1 MSGNAGATAAV
12 VTGTGAEGG
21 VRMVPL
27 RYLATVTNSNVDK
40 LSSPDEVPVRLC
52 NYVDVYKNDQITNE
66 LVFMQA
72 TATPAEIARFGLRAG
87 DVIITKDSEDR
98 TDIAVPA
105 YVSET
110 TPDLVCGYHLALL
123 RVRPA
128 IMRGDFLFW
137 ALQVKKTQEAF
148 SIEANGVTRFGLTLA
163 SIKSARLPAPDLDT
177 QKAIADFLDR
187 ETARIDQLIEKK
199 KRLVELLGE
208 KRSALITAAVTG
220 KTVEGGGRVTFPE
233 VPIGAAF
240 DIFSGATPASGQP
253 AYWGGDVPW
262 VGPADL
268 GKLGSRFIE
277 LGERSI
283 TAEGYASCGT
293 QMVPKGTIILSI
305 RAPIGH
311 MAITSQPM
319 CFNQGCRGLV
329 PRPKWVHTDFAYWS
343 LITRK
348 PQLEA
353 AGQGTTFVEL
363 GRDKLRA
370 ERIPLPDLDTQKTIA
385 DSLDR
390 ETTRIDKIIEKTQR
404 SIDLL
409 GEFRSALITAAVT
422 GQIDVTSWNRQGQ
435 TGRRLERQGEA
446 MQT

>member
-1 MSGNAGATAAV
+1 
-12 VTGTGAEGG
+12 
-21 VRMVPL
+21 MVPL

-220 KTVEGGGRVTFPE
+220 KTVEG
-233 VPIGAAF
+233 
-240 DIFSGATPASGQP
+240 
-253 AYWGGDVPW
+253 
-262 VGPADL
+262 
-268 GKLGSRFIE
+268 
-277 LGERSI
+277 
-283 TAEGYASCGT
+283 
-293 QMVPKGTIILSI
+293 
-305 RAPIGH
+305 H